1 MIEEYV
7 KIYCDRCGEEA
18 LVRKARFPDCIAGC
32 YISDSARWSL
42 KDKGAISDLCPQC
55 RREYDKMLHKFFCEG
70 VKRNA

>member
-32 YISDSARWSL
+32 YISDSGR
-42 KDKGAISDLCPQC
+42 
-55 RREYDKMLHKFFCEG
+55 
-70 VKRNA
+70 

>member
-32 YISDSARWSL
+32 YISDSGRWSL
-42 KDKGAISDLCPQC
+42 KIKVRFQICARSADANTTKCFINSS
-55 RREYDKMLHKFFCEG
+55 
-70 VKRNA
+70 VKA